1 MASPFPSGGQP
12 ATVDPQVQSLGLLL
26 AQAGQLSGDG
36 QLRELIEE
44 RRGRHG
50 GTGPIWYLAP
60 AQVAAMGLGRGEEA
74 VVTPSSAVL
83 TWLQLRFGG
92 RTSTATIPVA
102 WLEAEARALP
112 PAAWPAPLA

>member
-1 MASPFPSGGQP
+1 MASPFPSGGHL
-12 ATVDPQVQSLGLLL
+12 ATVDPQAQSLGLLL

-60 AQVAAMGLGRGEEA
+60 AQVAALGLGRGEEA
-74 VVTPSSAVL
+74 VVTPSPAVL

-92 RTSTATIPVA
+92 RTSQADIPAA
-102 WLEAEARALP
+102 WLVAEARALP
-112 PAAWPAPLA
+112 PAACLAPLA